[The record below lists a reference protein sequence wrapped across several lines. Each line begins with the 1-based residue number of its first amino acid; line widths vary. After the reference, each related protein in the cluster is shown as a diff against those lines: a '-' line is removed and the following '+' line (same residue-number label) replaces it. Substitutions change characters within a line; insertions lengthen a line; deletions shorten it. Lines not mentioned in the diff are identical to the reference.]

1 MNKPP
6 LKGIKV
12 LDLSRFLA
20 GPYCSML
27 LGDHGA
33 EVLKIEPPAQGDPT
47 RVQGPPFF
55 DGDGLTFH
63 ATNRNKKSL
72 VLDFKQTDDL
82 RMVQELAAR
91 ADVLVENFRPGVLK
105 RFGLDYETLR
115 VLNPGLIYGSISGFG
130 PDGPMAEQGAFD
142 LTIQALGGYMSITGE
157 RGGVPVKL
165 GTSAIDMLAGMNLY
179 SGILM
184 ALLGRSSTG
193 EGQLV
198 ETSLLESQVA
208 FLSNAAFEHL
218 LGFGVPQKWGSEHP
232 QLVPY
237 RAFRTADG
245 YVVIGAGVQNL
256 FEKLVTT
263 LDRPDLINDE
273 KFTSLAIRLE
283 NREHVNATIESL
295 TQQSYTAL
303 LVKRLSDAGVP
314 CAPVATVEEVFQ
326 NPQVLHRSMMV
337 EMNSSNAVRGTTIG
351 SPVKYSTCD
360 ITQTWQAPPKLNE
373 GGKEVADRW
382 LVSADAPRRAA

>member
-33 EVLKIEPPAQGDPT
+33 EVLKVEPSAQGDPT

-55 DGDGLTFH
+55 DDDGLTFH

-72 VLDFKQTDDL
+72 VADLKNPEDL
-82 RMVQELAAR
+82 RLVQDLAAR
-91 ADVLVENFRPGVLK
+91 ADVLVENFRPGILK
-105 RFGLDYETLR
+105 RFGLDYATLR
-115 VLNPGLIYGSISGFG
+115 EKNPGLIYGSISGFG

-157 RGGVPVKL
+157 RGGPPVKL

-184 ALLGRSSTG
+184 ALLGRATTG

-208 FLSNAAFEHL
+208 FLSSAAFEHL

-245 YVVIGAGVQNL
+245 YIVIGAGVQNL

-263 LDRPDLINDE
+263 LGRPDLITDE
-273 KFTSLAIRLE
+273 KFKSLAVRLQH
-283 NREHVNATIESL
+283 RDHVNATIEGL
-295 TQQSYTAL
+295 TQQSDTAS
-303 LVKRLSDAGVP
+303 LVKRLSDVGVP

-326 NPQVLHRSMMV
+326 NPQVLHRNMRV
-337 EMNSSNAVRGTTIG
+337 EMNCDNAARRTTIG
-351 SPVKYSTCD
+351 SPVKYSTVD
-360 ITQTWQAPPKLNE
+360 ITESWQAPPKLNE
-373 GGKEVADRW
+373 GGKELADQW
-382 LVSADAPRRAA
+382 LSAPQAQRTST